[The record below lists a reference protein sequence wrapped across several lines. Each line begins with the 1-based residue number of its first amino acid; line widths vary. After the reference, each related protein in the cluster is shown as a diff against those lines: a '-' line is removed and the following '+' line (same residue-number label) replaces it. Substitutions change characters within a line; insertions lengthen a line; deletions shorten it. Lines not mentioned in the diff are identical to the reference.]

1 MNRTHPSGLASTTL
15 HNSKPLS
22 KRRQDCPALAPGP
35 RDSYHHGNL
44 RAALIKAADEMIA
57 HGGIEEFSLRAAAQR
72 AGVSP
77 AAPAHHFGGAKGL
90 LTEVAILAYERA
102 GRYIDGAGRSNDIVA
117 DVRAVGVA
125 FIKFA
130 VEYPGHFR
138 LMFRNDLV
146 DRSDPRLSAASKEP
160 VIRLGHAV
168 LAYRSNAVP
177 QPGSFEHSAE
187 MLCGIAALHGLA
199 NMVIEEKAMQFF
211 KGATAKN
218 FVSRYLPKVVEHL
231 FPRIE
236 VHLSE
241 PEPERETHE

>member
-1 MNRTHPSGLASTTL
+1 MGRTSLSGTASTTS
-15 HNSKPLS
+15 NKNKPLS
-22 KRRQDCPALAPGP
+22 KRRQDKHVVTSKP
-35 RDSYHHGNL
+35 RDSYHHGDL
-44 RAALIKAADEMIA
+44 RAALIRAADEMIA
-57 HGGIEEFSLRAAAQR
+57 QGGIEGFSLRAAAQR

-102 GRYIDGAGRSNDIVA
+102 GRYIDGAGRSEDIVA
-117 DVRAVGVA
+117 DVRAVGLA

-130 VEYPGHFR
+130 VDYPGHFR

-146 DRSDPRLSAASKEP
+146 DRSDLRLSAASREP
-160 VIRLGHAV
+160 GIRLGHAV

-177 QPGSFEHSAE
+177 QPGSFEDSAE

-218 FVSRYLPKVVEHL
+218 FVTQYLPKVVEHL
-231 FPRIE
+231 FPRTE
-236 VHLSE
+236 AYPSE
-241 PEPERETHE
+241 PGPRKDDA